1 MKVKLLLLI
10 VMVLLSGCFENK
22 NKKKI
27 APPPG
32 VLVEKIH
39 YKDIESSVQYA
50 GHTTAVNDVSLQA
63 QVSGYLLAIHFTEGT
78 DVAVG
83 QELFTIDP
91 DLYLA
96 GVAAAE
102 GTLAKAEADLVR
114 AEKDLVRYRIL
125 LKEKNISRQQF
136 DITQSEV
143 LQNKAQVKYAQAGV
157 QAAQLDLSH
166 THILSPINGRIGQ
179 ILVSKGNVIG
189 PQTKGL
195 ARIVELDP
203 IYVTFNV
210 AEADLVEV
218 KQLTL
223 KGKADANTPSS
234 HLKIRLILPD
244 KSEYQYQGKLDFVD
258 NAIDAKTGTVIVRAK
273 FANPDKLLVPG
284 MYVKTVIARSKQ
296 KSKLLVHASAVQEDQ
311 AGRFVMVVDADNK
324 VEMRRISTGKQV
336 AGSLVVK
343 EGLQVGEQVVVEGI
357 QKIRPGM
364 LVTPKIALLPGDEK
378 NRTGNDENKLPQNK
392 RT

>member
-10 VMVLLSGCFENK
+10 AMVLLSGCFENK

-27 APPPG
+27 APPG

-189 PQTKGL
+189 SQTKSL

-218 KQLTL
+218 KQLKL
-223 KGKADANTPSS
+223 KGKADANTPGS

-336 AGSLVVK
+336 AGSLVIK

-364 LVTPKIALLPGDEK
+364 LVAPKIAVLPGDEK
-378 NRTGNDENKLPQNK
+378 SRTGNDENKLPQNK